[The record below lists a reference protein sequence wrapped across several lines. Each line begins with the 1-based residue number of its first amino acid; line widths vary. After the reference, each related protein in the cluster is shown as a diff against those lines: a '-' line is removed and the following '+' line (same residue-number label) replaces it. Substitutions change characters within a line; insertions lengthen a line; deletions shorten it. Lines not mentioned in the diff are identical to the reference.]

1 MQREKNPHKKKNNKR
16 KLKSELLTDTP
27 VKKFAAV
34 NEKHQKKNHAKQQK
48 EKENQAQKGKPAQ
61 KEKPQQ
67 KKNLIQKEKLKQK
80 GNPKQ
85 KEKLA
90 QRKGG
95 SKRES
100 KTFLRWSLNQKHV
113 SV

>member
-16 KLKSELLTDTP
+16 ELKSEILTDTP

-34 NEKHQKKNHAKQQK
+34 NEKHQKKTHAKQRK

-67 KKNLIQKEKLKQK
+67 KKNLIQKEKLKQ
-80 GNPKQ
+80 
-85 KEKLA
+85 
-90 QRKGG
+90 RKGG